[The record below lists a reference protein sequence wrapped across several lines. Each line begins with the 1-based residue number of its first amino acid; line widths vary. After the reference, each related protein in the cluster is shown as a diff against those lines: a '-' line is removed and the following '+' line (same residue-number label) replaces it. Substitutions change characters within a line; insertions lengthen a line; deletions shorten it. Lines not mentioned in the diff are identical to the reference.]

1 MIDELYRRSGMIRE
15 LPFLEL
21 WDTVAVTDKENGHYI
36 ENGHDLALLCVIVR
50 GRTSYR
56 SRVKGYAGPTYPDA
70 VGTSWHWTIVTILPE
85 RSVRIDSSSR
95 HSMRHATRW

>member
-21 WDTVAVTDKENGHYI
+21 WDTVAVMDKENGHYI
-36 ENGHDLALLCVIVR
+36 KNGHDLALLCIIVR

-56 SRVKGYAGPTYPDA
+56 SRVKGYAGPTYPDT
-70 VGTSWHWTIVTILPE
+70 VGTLWHWTIVTILPE
-85 RSVRIDSSSR
+85 WSVQIDSSSR